1 VTVDEFVLARVAER
15 EEVARKAAARV
26 RGWRKDIPPPWISAR
41 QRAERLPRSAA
52 TLPRFEG
59 RETPEQ
65 VLAWCT
71 AVRRIVAEYR
81 AAEEG
86 DSMEFEDG
94 LLRAVRLLAEIDAG
108 HPEFQPA
115 WKTS

>member
-65 VLAWCT
+65 VLAWC
-71 AVRRIVAEYR
+71 AAIRRIVELYRTSAEGY
-81 AAEEG
+81 A
-86 DSMEFEDG
+86 G
-94 LLRAVRLLAEIDAG
+94 LGMAVQLLAEVDAG
-108 HPEFQPA
+108 HPDFDPA